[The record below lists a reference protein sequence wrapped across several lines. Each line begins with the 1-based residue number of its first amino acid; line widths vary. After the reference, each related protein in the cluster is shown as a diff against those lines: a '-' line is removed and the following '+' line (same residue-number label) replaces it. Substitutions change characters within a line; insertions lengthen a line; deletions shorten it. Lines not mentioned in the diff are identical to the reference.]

1 VAVPASEFT
10 SFTQFDINAQQTQTI
25 LIYATT
31 RILPLNEYS
40 LQKQKFGSLH
50 REERMHKQQKD
61 LNPFLR
67 TMKPISLEENFS
79 IAAKKV
85 EIGSMKF

>member
-1 VAVPASEFT
+1 
-10 SFTQFDINAQQTQTI
+10 
-25 LIYATT
+25 
-31 RILPLNEYS
+31 
-40 LQKQKFGSLH
+40 
-50 REERMHKQQKD
+50 MD

-67 TMKPISLEENFS
+67 TMKPISLKENFS